1 VSVPA
6 GMTPGTRRLSAVEG
20 AGYRTG
26 ESLARLG
33 RVAELSGNYEIRRF
47 PAVSDGKDGYAEAAT
62 WIGAVAF
69 GFHDSRRTPE
79 HVAKSLATYE
89 ADGRMLTGAYQTE
102 KVAPSSLPADVPV
115 ATFATFRKS
124 LNIGFGRTLESQLV
138 TAVTVRTSHRR
149 RGLLRR
155 LMSEDLRLAREDG
168 IAMAALT
175 ASEGTI
181 YGRFGYG
188 VASFERKVAVDTTA
202 RFSLRHQ
209 PEGSV
214 EIADP
219 KVLLELAP
227 EIFARVHRLTPG
239 SIGRQDWYRQ
249 LASGSLGRDG
259 KEDPA
264 VKVALHYSEDGT
276 VDGYV
281 SYKFLG
287 WDTEPCTVEVV
298 DLVAAGNDAYLE
310 LWQFL
315 AAIDLVERVSWAE
328 APLDDPLA
336 WALADPRCI
345 ASSDSRDMLWLRIL
359 DAAKALEA
367 RHYPADGRLVL
378 DVLDPLGLTAG
389 TFVLDVDGGQAAVER
404 LPEGAR
410 ADLSLDIS
418 ALSSIYLGAVC
429 PVTLT
434 AAGRIGENTPG
445 SALKAR
451 HMFSVERSTHCLTH
465 F

>member
-1 VSVPA
+1 MA
-6 GMTPGTRRLSAVEG
+6 D
-20 AGYRTG
+20 
-26 ESLARLG
+26 
-33 RVAELSGNYEIRRF
+33 LSGNYEIRRF
-47 PAVSDGKDGYAEAAT
+47 GAVSKNNDGYAEAET
-62 WIGAVAF
+62 WSRAVSF
-69 GFHDSRRTPE
+69 GFHESTRTPE

-89 ADGRMLTGAYQTE
+89 ADGRILTGVYQTGT
-102 KVAPSSLPADVPV
+102 VAPSSMPAEVPV

-124 LNIGFGRTLESQLV
+124 LNIGFRRTLETQMV
-138 TAVTVRTSHRR
+138 TSVTVRTSHRR

-155 LMSEDLRLAREDG
+155 MMSEDLHLAKEDG

-175 ASEGTI
+175 ASEGAI

-188 VASFERKVAVDTTA
+188 VASFERSVKVDTTA
-202 RFSLRHQ
+202 RFSLAHR
-209 PEGSV
+209 PTGSV

-219 KVLLELAP
+219 TALLQLAP
-227 EIFARVHRLTPG
+227 EVFERVHQLTPG
-239 SIGRQDWYRQ
+239 SLGRQDWYRQ
-249 LASGSLGRDG
+249 LASGALGRDG

-264 VKVALHYSEDGT
+264 IKVALHYSADGA

-287 WDTEPCTVEVV
+287 WDTEPYTVEVV

-315 AAIDLVERVSWAE
+315 GAIDLVERVSWDE
-328 APLDDPLA
+328 APLDDPLT

-345 ASSDSRDMLWLRIL
+345 DSSDSRDMLWLRIL

-367 RHYPADGRLVL
+367 RHYPADDKLVL
-378 DVLDPLGLTAG
+378 EVHDSLGLTAG
-389 TFVLDVDGGQAAVER
+389 TFALQVHSGDAAVER
-404 LPEGAR
+404 LPETAE
-410 ADLSLDIS
+410 ADLVLDVS

-434 AAGRIGENTPG
+434 AAGRIRENTAG

-451 HMFSVERSTHCLTH
+451 QMFAVERATHCLTH

>member
-1 VSVPA
+1 MA
-6 GMTPGTRRLSAVEG
+6 D
-20 AGYRTG
+20 
-26 ESLARLG
+26 
-33 RVAELSGNYEIRRF
+33 LSGNYEIRRF
-47 PAVSDGKDGYAEAAT
+47 SAVSKDNDGYAEAET
-62 WIGAVAF
+62 WSRAVSF
-69 GFHDSRRTPE
+69 GFHESTRTPE

-89 ADGRMLTGAYQTE
+89 TDGRVLTGVYQTGA
-102 KVAPSSLPADVPV
+102 VAPGSLPAEVPV
-115 ATFATFRKS
+115 ATFATFRKN
-124 LNIGFGRTLESQLV
+124 LNIGFGRMLETQMV

-155 LMSEDLRLAREDG
+155 MMSEDLRLAKEDG

-188 VASFERKVAVDTTA
+188 VASFERSIKVDTTA
-202 RFSLRHQ
+202 RFSLAHR
-209 PEGSV
+209 PTGSV

-219 KVLLELAP
+219 KALLQLAP
-227 EIFARVHRLTPG
+227 EVFERVHEFTPG
-239 SIGRQDWYRQ
+239 SLGRQDWYRQ
-249 LASGSLGRDG
+249 LASGALGRDG
-259 KEDPA
+259 KEDPSI
-264 VKVALHYSEDGT
+264 KVALHYSAEGA

-287 WDTEPCTVEVV
+287 WETEPYTVEVV
-298 DLVAAGNDAYLE
+298 DLVAAGTDAYLE

-315 AAIDLVERVSWAE
+315 GAIDLVERVSWDE
-328 APLDDPLA
+328 APLDDPLT

-345 ASSDSRDMLWLRIL
+345 DSSDSRDMLWLRIL
-359 DAAKALEA
+359 DAATALGTRQYA
-367 RHYPADGRLVL
+367 VDGRLVIEVH
-378 DVLDPLGLTAG
+378 DSLGLTAG
-389 TFVLDVDGGQAAVER
+389 TFGLQVESGNAAVER
-404 LPEGAR
+404 LPETAE
-410 ADLSLDIS
+410 ADLVLDVS

-434 AAGRIGENTPG
+434 AAGRIRENTAG

-451 HMFSVERSTHCLTH
+451 QMFAVERATHCLTH